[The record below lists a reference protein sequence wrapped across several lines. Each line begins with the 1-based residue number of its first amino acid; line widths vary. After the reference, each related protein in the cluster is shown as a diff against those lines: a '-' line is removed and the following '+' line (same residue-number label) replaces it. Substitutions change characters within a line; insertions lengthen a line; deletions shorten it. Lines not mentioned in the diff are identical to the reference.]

1 MTVPKAP
8 AARSAPAG
16 PHGRGGDDDEL
27 ILTNARVVT
36 PGGVTHGHVVVR
48 EGTIAEVGAGAARVP
63 SALDLEGD
71 LLTPGLVELHSD
83 NLEHHLQPRPKVQWP
98 FLPAI
103 MAHDAQIAGAGITTI
118 LDALRLGDDDVG
130 SEAGHSAQLVDA
142 IAEAGRRNMLRAEH
156 LLHMR
161 AELPVPDLAE
171 AVEPFTWNPS
181 LRLVSLMDHS
191 PGQRQFQ
198 DIEVWKTYY
207 RGKFGYTEAQLDT
220 LAGDLRERAATHG
233 ARNRK
238 ALAKLC
244 VDHYIPLAS
253 HDDTTV
259 EHVAEAA
266 ELGVSVSEFPT
277 TMAAA
282 RAAHRAGIATVAGA
296 PNVVRGGSHSGNVAA
311 QELVGADVLDSLSSD
326 YVPVSLLHAV
336 FVLHRQTG
344 SGLSDL
350 FALVSRNPARMVGLT
365 DRGEIAPGQ
374 RADLLR
380 VRDHADAPVVGTVW
394 RAGRRVA

>member
-83 NLEHHLQPRPKVQWP
+83 NLEHHVQPRPKVQWP

-380 VRDHADAPVVGTVW
+380 VRDHADAPVVGPVW

>member
-8 AARSAPAG
+8 ATRSTLSGPLAR
-16 PHGRGGDDDEL
+16 GDTDEL
-27 ILTNARVVT
+27 ILTNARVVG
-36 PGGVTHGHVVVR
+36 PGGVWHGHVVVR
-48 EGTIAEVGAGAARVP
+48 EGTIAEVGEGDTRVP
-63 SALDLEGD
+63 GAVDLEGD

-83 NLEHHLQPRPKVQWP
+83 NLEHHIQPRPKVQWP
-98 FLPAI
+98 FPPAI

-130 SEAGHSAQLVDA
+130 GEAGQSAQLVDA

-156 LLHMR
+156 LLHIR
-161 AELPVPDLAE
+161 AELAVPDLAE

-198 DIEVWKTYY
+198 DVEVWKTYY
-207 RGKFGYTEAQLDT
+207 RGKYGYTEAQLDA
-220 LAGDLRERAATHG
+220 LACDLQARAARHG
-233 ARNRK
+233 VRNRE

-253 HDDTTV
+253 HDDTTE

-266 ELGVSVSEFPT
+266 ALGVSVSEFPT
-277 TMAAA
+277 TRAAA
-282 RAAHRAGIATVAGA
+282 TAAHRAGIATVAGA

-311 QELVGADVLDSLSSD
+311 EELVGAGVLDCLSSD

-336 FVLHRQTG
+336 FGLHRKTG
-344 SGLSDL
+344 RDLSDL
-350 FALVSRNPARMVGLT
+350 FALVTRNPARMVGLT

-380 VRDHADAPVVGTVW
+380 VRDQADAPVIGTVW

>member
-8 AARSAPAG
+8 VTRNAPAG
-16 PHGRGGDDDEL
+16 GAGRGEADEL
-27 ILTNARVVT
+27 ILTNARVVG
-36 PGGVTHGHVVVR
+36 PNGVWHGHVVIR
-48 EGTIAEVGAGAARVP
+48 EGTIAEVGEGDTRLPGAV
-63 SALDLEGD
+63 DLEGD

-83 NLEHHLQPRPKVQWP
+83 NLEHHVQPRPKVQWP

-130 SEAGHSAQLVDA
+130 NESGRSAGLVDA

-156 LLHMR
+156 LLHIR

-171 AVEPFTWNPS
+171 ALEPFTWNPS

-207 RGKFGYTEAQLDT
+207 RGKFGYTEAE
-220 LAGDLRERAATHG
+220 LAKLADELRARAATHG
-233 ARNRK
+233 TANRK

-259 EHVAEAA
+259 EHVNEAA

-277 TMAAA
+277 TLAAA
-282 RAAHRAGIATVAGA
+282 QAAHRAGIATVAGA

-311 QELVGADVLDSLSSD
+311 AELMRDGVLDSLSSD
-326 YVPVSLLHAV
+326 YVPISLLHSV
-336 FVLHRQTG
+336 FVLHGNTG
-344 SGLSDL
+344 SDLSDL
-350 FALVSRNPARMVGLT
+350 FARVTRNPARMVGLT

-380 VRDHADAPVVGTVW
+380 VRDQADAPVVCTVW

>member
-16 PHGRGGDDDEL
+16 PHGRGDDDEL
-27 ILTNARVVT
+27 ILTNARVVG
-36 PGGVTHGHVVVR
+36 PSGVFHGHVVVR
-48 EGTIAEVGAGAARVP
+48 EGTIAEVGEGEARLAGAID
-63 SALDLEGD
+63 LDGD

-83 NLEHHLQPRPKVQWP
+83 NLEHHVQPRPKVQWP

-130 SEAGHSAQLVDA
+130 GEAGHSAQLVEA

-156 LLHMR
+156 LLHIR

-207 RGKFGYTEAQLDT
+207 RGKFGHTEEQLAK
-220 LAGDLRERAATHG
+220 LAGELQDRAATHG

-244 VDHYIPLAS
+244 LDHYIPLAS

-259 EHVAEAA
+259 EHVNEAA

-277 TMAAA
+277 TLTAAQ
-282 RAAHRAGIATVAGA
+282 AAHRAGIATVAGA

-311 QELVGADVLDSLSSD
+311 EELVAAAVLDSLSSD
-326 YVPVSLLHAV
+326 YVPVSLLHSV
-336 FVLHRQTG
+336 FVLHRKTG
-344 SGLSDL
+344 ADLSDL
-350 FALVSRNPARMVGLT
+350 FALVTRNPARMVGLT
-365 DRGEIAPGQ
+365 DRGEVAPGQ

-380 VRDHADAPVVGTVW
+380 VRDQGDAPVVCTVW

>member
-8 AARSAPAG
+8 AARCAPAG

-380 VRDHADAPVVGTVW
+380 VRDHADAPVVGPVW

>member
-1 MTVPKAP
+1 MDEM
-8 AARSAPAG
+8 
-16 PHGRGGDDDEL
+16 HDDEL
-27 ILTNARVVT
+27 ILTNARVVG
-36 PGGVTHGHVVVR
+36 PRGIWHGHVVVR
-48 EGTIAEVGAGAARVP
+48 EGTIAEVGEGAACVP
-63 SALDLEGD
+63 GAIDLDGD
-71 LLTPGLVELHSD
+71 LLAPGLVELHSD
-83 NLEHHLQPRPKVQWP
+83 NLEHHIQPRPKVHWP
-98 FLPAI
+98 FLPAL
-103 MAHDAQIAGAGITTI
+103 MAHDIQIAGAGITTI

-130 SEAGHSAQLVDA
+130 DGGGSEAGPSAQLVEA

-156 LLHMR
+156 LLHIR
-161 AELPVPDLAE
+161 AELPLAGL
-171 AVEPFTWNPS
+171 ADAIEPFTWNPS

-198 DIEVWKTYY
+198 DIDVWKGYY
-207 RGKFGYTEAQLDT
+207 RGKFGYTEDQLAR
-220 LAGDLRERAATHG
+220 LAAELKERAVTHG
-233 ARNRK
+233 PRNRS

-277 TMAAA
+277 TLAAA
-282 RAAHRAGIATVAGA
+282 EAAHRAGIATVAGA

-311 QELVGADVLDSLSSD
+311 EELVGADILDSLSSD
-326 YVPVSLLHAV
+326 YVPVSLLHSV
-336 FVLHRQTG
+336 FVLHRKTG
-344 SGLSDL
+344 RNLADL
-350 FALVSRNPARMVGLT
+350 FALVTRNPARMVGLT

-380 VRDHADAPVVGTVW
+380 VRDQATAPVVCTVW
-394 RAGRRVA
+394 RAGRRVV

>member
-8 AARSAPAG
+8 ATRSAPTG
-16 PHGRGGDDDEL
+16 PQGRGDDDEL

-36 PGGVTHGHVVVR
+36 PGGVTQGHVVVR
-48 EGTIAEVGAGAARVP
+48 EGTIAEVAPGAARVP
-63 SALDLEGD
+63 GAVDLEGD

-83 NLEHHLQPRPKVQWP
+83 NLEHHVQPRPKVQWP

-130 SEAGHSAQLVDA
+130 GEAGHSAQLVDA

-156 LLHMR
+156 LLHIR

-207 RGKFGYTEAQLDT
+207 RGKFGYTEAQLDK
-220 LAGDLRERAATHG
+220 LAGALQERAATYG

-244 VDHYIPLAS
+244 LDHYIPLAS

-282 RAAHRAGIATVAGA
+282 RAAHRSGIATVAGA

-326 YVPVSLLHAV
+326 YVPVSLLHSV

-344 SGLSDL
+344 AELSDL

-380 VRDHADAPVVGTVW
+380 VRDQADAPVVGTVW

>member
-8 AARSAPAG
+8 AARCAPAG

-83 NLEHHLQPRPKVQWP
+83 NLEHHVQPRPKVQWP

>member
-83 NLEHHLQPRPKVQWP
+83 NLEHHVQPRPKVQWP

-220 LAGDLRERAATHG
+220 LAGELRERAATHG

-311 QELVGADVLDSLSSD
+311 QELVGAAVLDSMSSD

-380 VRDHADAPVVGTVW
+380 VRDHADAPVVGPVW

>member
-16 PHGRGGDDDEL
+16 PHGRGDDDEL
-27 ILTNARVVT
+27 ILTNARVVG
-36 PGGVTHGHVVVR
+36 PSGVFHGHVVVR
-48 EGTIAEVGAGAARVP
+48 EGTIAEVGEGEARLAGAID
-63 SALDLEGD
+63 LDGD

-83 NLEHHLQPRPKVQWP
+83 NLEHHVQPRPKVQWP

-130 SEAGHSAQLVDA
+130 GEAGHSAQLVDA

-156 LLHMR
+156 LLHIR

-207 RGKFGYTEAQLDT
+207 RGKFGHTEEQLAK
-220 LAGDLRERAATHG
+220 LAGELQDRAATHG
-233 ARNRK
+233 ARNRN

-244 VDHYIPLAS
+244 LDHYIPLAS

-259 EHVAEAA
+259 EHVNEAA

-277 TMAAA
+277 TLTAAQ
-282 RAAHRAGIATVAGA
+282 AAHRAGIATVAGA

-311 QELVGADVLDSLSSD
+311 EELVAAAVLDSLSSD
-326 YVPVSLLHAV
+326 YVPVSLLHSV
-336 FVLHRQTG
+336 FVLHRKTG
-344 SGLSDL
+344 ADLSDL
-350 FALVSRNPARMVGLT
+350 FALVTRNPARMVGLT
-365 DRGEIAPGQ
+365 DRGEVAPGQ

-380 VRDHADAPVVGTVW
+380 VRDQGDAPVVCTVW

>member
-1 MTVPKAP
+1 
-8 AARSAPAG
+8 
-16 PHGRGGDDDEL
+16 
-27 ILTNARVVT
+27 
-36 PGGVTHGHVVVR
+36 
-48 EGTIAEVGAGAARVP
+48 
-63 SALDLEGD
+63 
-71 LLTPGLVELHSD
+71 
-83 NLEHHLQPRPKVQWP
+83 
-98 FLPAI
+98 
-103 MAHDAQIAGAGITTI
+103 
-118 LDALRLGDDDVG
+118 
-130 SEAGHSAQLVDA
+130 
-142 IAEAGRRNMLRAEH
+142 
-156 LLHMR
+156 
-161 AELPVPDLAE
+161 
-171 AVEPFTWNPS
+171 
-181 LRLVSLMDHS
+181 MDHS

-207 RGKFGYTEAQLDT
+207 RGKFGYTEAQLDK
-220 LAGDLRERAATHG
+220 LAGALQERAATHG
-233 ARNRK
+233 TRNRK

-259 EHVAEAA
+259 AHVAEAA

-277 TMAAA
+277 TMEAA
-282 RAAHRAGIATVAGA
+282 RAAHRSGIATVAGA

-326 YVPVSLLHAV
+326 YVPVSLLHSV

-344 SGLSDL
+344 ADLSDL

-380 VRDHADAPVVGTVW
+380 VRDQADAPVVGTVW

>member
-8 AARSAPAG
+8 APRSIPTG
-16 PHGRGGDDDEL
+16 PQGRGDDDEL

-48 EGTIAEVGAGAARVP
+48 EGTIAEVGEGETRAPGAID
-63 SALDLEGD
+63 LDGD

-83 NLEHHLQPRPKVQWP
+83 NLEHHVQPRPKVQWP

-130 SEAGHSAQLVDA
+130 GAAGHNAQLVDA

-156 LLHMR
+156 LLHIR
-161 AELPVPDLAE
+161 AELPVPDLAD

-207 RGKFGYTEAQLDT
+207 RGKFGYTEEQLAK
-220 LAGDLRERAATHG
+220 LAGELQDRAATHG

-259 EHVAEAA
+259 EHVTEAA

-277 TMAAA
+277 TLAAA
-282 RAAHRAGIATVAGA
+282 HAAHHAGIATVAGA

-311 QELVGADVLDSLSSD
+311 EELVAAGVLDSLSSD
-326 YVPVSLLHAV
+326 YVPVSLLHSV
-336 FVLHRQTG
+336 FVLHRKTG
-344 SGLSDL
+344 ADLSDL
-350 FALVSRNPARMVGLT
+350 FALVTRNPARMVGLT
-365 DRGEIAPGQ
+365 DRGEVASGQ

-380 VRDHADAPVVGTVW
+380 VRDQGDAPVVCTVW

>member
-16 PHGRGGDDDEL
+16 PHGRGDDDEL
-27 ILTNARVVT
+27 ILTNARVVG
-36 PGGVTHGHVVVR
+36 PSGVFHGHVVVR
-48 EGTIAEVGAGAARVP
+48 EGTIAEVGDGEARLAGAID
-63 SALDLEGD
+63 LDGD

-83 NLEHHLQPRPKVQWP
+83 NLEHHVQPRPKVQWP

-130 SEAGHSAQLVDA
+130 GEAGHSAQLVDA

-156 LLHMR
+156 LLHIR

-207 RGKFGYTEAQLDT
+207 RGKFGHTEEQLAK
-220 LAGDLRERAATHG
+220 LAGELQDRAATHG

-244 VDHYIPLAS
+244 LDHYIPLAS

-259 EHVAEAA
+259 EHVNEAA

-277 TMAAA
+277 TLTAAQ
-282 RAAHRAGIATVAGA
+282 AAHRAGIATVAGA

-311 QELVGADVLDSLSSD
+311 EELVAAAVLDSLSSD
-326 YVPVSLLHAV
+326 YVPVSLLHSV
-336 FVLHRQTG
+336 FVLHRKTG
-344 SGLSDL
+344 ADLSDL
-350 FALVSRNPARMVGLT
+350 FALVTRNPARMVGLT
-365 DRGEIAPGQ
+365 DRGEVAPGQ

-380 VRDHADAPVVGTVW
+380 VRDQGDAPVVCTVW

>member
-1 MTVPKAP
+1 MTVPKALG
-8 AARSAPAG
+8 ARTMPAG
-16 PHGRGGDDDEL
+16 PQGHGDDEV
-27 ILTNARVVT
+27 ILTNARVVG
-36 PGGVTHGHVVVR
+36 PSGVCRGHVIVR
-48 EGTIAEVGAGAARVP
+48 EGTIAEVGEGGTRVAGAI
-63 SALDLEGD
+63 DLEGD

-83 NLEHHLQPRPKVQWP
+83 NLEHHVQPRPKVQWP

-103 MAHDAQIAGAGITTI
+103 MAHDAQIASAGITTI
-118 LDALRLGDDDVG
+118 LDALRLGDDDIGGV
-130 SEAGHSAQLVDA
+130 AGPNAQLVDS
-142 IAEAGRRNMLRAEH
+142 IAQAGRDQMLRAEH
-156 LLHMR
+156 LLHIR

-171 AVEPFTWNPS
+171 AIEPFTWNPS

-207 RGKFGYTEAQLDT
+207 RGKFGYTEDQLARFAD
-220 LAGDLRERAATHG
+220 DLRERAATHC
-233 ARNRK
+233 ARNRQ
-238 ALAKLC
+238 ALARLC

-266 ELGVSVSEFPT
+266 ELGVSVCEFPT
-277 TMAAA
+277 TVAAA
-282 RAAHRAGIATVAGA
+282 QAAHRAGIATVAGA

-311 QELVGADVLDSLSSD
+311 EELVDAGVLDSLSSD
-326 YVPVSLLHAV
+326 YVPVSLLHSV
-336 FVLHRQTG
+336 FVLHRKTG
-344 SGLSDL
+344 ESLADL
-350 FALVSRNPARMVGLT
+350 FARVARNPARMVGLT

-380 VRDHADAPVVGTVW
+380 VRDHADAPMVTAVW

>member
-1 MTVPKAP
+1 MATGD
-8 AARSAPAG
+8 STMDEM
-16 PHGRGGDDDEL
+16 HGDEL
-27 ILTNARVVT
+27 ILTNARVVG
-36 PGGVTHGHVVVR
+36 PSGVCHGHVVVR
-48 EGTIAEVGAGAARVP
+48 EGTIAEVGEGGARVP
-63 SALDLEGD
+63 GAIDLDGD

-83 NLEHHLQPRPKVQWP
+83 NLEHHVQPRPKVQWP

-130 SEAGHSAQLVDA
+130 SEAGPSAQLVEA

-156 LLHMR
+156 LLHIR
-161 AELPVPDLAE
+161 AELPVPGLAE

-198 DIEVWKTYY
+198 DIEVWKGYY
-207 RGKFGYTEAQLDT
+207 RGKFGYTEDQLAK
-220 LAGDLRERAATHG
+220 LAGELKERAATHG
-233 ARNRK
+233 ASNRS

-277 TMAAA
+277 TLAAA
-282 RAAHRAGIATVAGA
+282 EAAHRAGIATVAGA

-311 QELVGADVLDSLSSD
+311 EELVGADVLDCLSSD
-326 YVPVSLLHAV
+326 YVPVSLLHAGV
-336 FVLHRQTG
+336 RPAPQDRPGTWPTC
-344 SGLSDL
+344 
-350 FALVSRNPARMVGLT
+350 SRSSPATL
-365 DRGEIAPGQ
+365 RGWSA
-374 RADLLR
+374 
-380 VRDHADAPVVGTVW
+380 
-394 RAGRRVA
+394 